1 MKNYSRRVSYTRDF
15 WIVNCVNALFF
26 AGYLILKFP
35 LAFILAHQG
44 LSLHEAY
51 SLTTTG
57 TIAFALCSLALT
69 WIMKNYH
76 DQKHTLLLGIVL
88 NLFAALLLETRQY
101 HLEMLGMGCYVIGG
115 SLYFF
120 NITLMFNKQ
129 FIDPDVRLRGNYF
142 AQICLNIGAFLGSI
156 VFLFAVATG
165 HRYFDYSISFIA
177 VSLFLLTSCYWF
189 LKDDHASVRQ
199 QVRLYGSCVSM
210 FALVLLCLQHAT
222 LTRWLVLSAFIIATL
237 FGLYQ
242 SKKSHERGYFLFIVL
257 VLLFSLPYWIGNTIL
272 YNQFFVFLHNDV
284 FSFFAL
290 PATFIILLDPLGNV
304 LFGLLWG
311 GITSNTAVRPYFNL
325 QLGMI
330 LMTAAFG
337 VLALGLIT
345 HLHAEKISAIYPII
359 TLLLFACAQF
369 LIQPTMASRVTDL
382 IKNHHHMIFALGV
395 LRSVRAF
402 AAILAFYL
410 IDLTVTPN
418 QTSPMHQNMVLY
430 VGVSAIALVSLGLFR
445 CVKGKLF
452 M

>member
-1 MKNYSRRVSYTRDF
+1 
-15 WIVNCVNALFF
+15 
-26 AGYLILKFP
+26 
-35 LAFILAHQG
+35 
-44 LSLHEAY
+44 
-51 SLTTTG
+51 
-57 TIAFALCSLALT
+57 
-69 WIMKNYH
+69 
-76 DQKHTLLLGIVL
+76 
-88 NLFAALLLETRQY
+88 
-101 HLEMLGMGCYVIGG
+101 
-115 SLYFF
+115 
-120 NITLMFNKQ
+120 
-129 FIDPDVRLRGNYF
+129 
-142 AQICLNIGAFLGSI
+142 
-156 VFLFAVATG
+156 
-165 HRYFDYSISFIA
+165 
-177 VSLFLLTSCYWF
+177 
-189 LKDDHASVRQ
+189 
-199 QVRLYGSCVSM
+199 
-210 FALVLLCLQHAT
+210 
-222 LTRWLVLSAFIIATL
+222 
-237 FGLYQ
+237 Q

-430 VGVSAIALVSLGLFR
+430 VGVSAIALVSLGL
-445 CVKGKLF
+445 
-452 M
+452 